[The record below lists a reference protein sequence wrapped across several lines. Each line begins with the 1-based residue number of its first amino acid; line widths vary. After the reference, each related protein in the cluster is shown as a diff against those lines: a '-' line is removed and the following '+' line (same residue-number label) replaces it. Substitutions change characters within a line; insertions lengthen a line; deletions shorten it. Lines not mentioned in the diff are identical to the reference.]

1 MNTRHPRRIPIV
13 AALLCLTFA
22 PLIAQDAT
30 PPPAGGGRGQ
40 FGPGGRGPMGP
51 PPGNVGLTLERFL
64 GELGLTDAQ
73 KTSINALL
81 AEQRTSL
88 RSEMDAIRQA
98 REALDA
104 AILTVPTDDGLLQA
118 QARDL
123 SALEARLTLARAQTE
138 AKIFQLLK
146 PEQQQK
152 ARQLITD
159 AEQRGP
165 RQGRRG

>member
-1 MNTRHPRRIPIV
+1 
-13 AALLCLTFA
+13 
-22 PLIAQDAT
+22 
-30 PPPAGGGRGQ
+30 
-40 FGPGGRGPMGP
+40 MGP

-81 AEQRTSL
+81 AEQRTAL